1 MLFNSLEYAIFLPLV
16 FLFYWFVIHK
26 SLRLQNVFI
35 LIVSYIFYGWWDW
48 RFLSLI
54 IISSACDFIIGQS
67 LAEKINYR
75 KKKIL
80 LIISLLVNLGLL
92 GVFKYFNFFVESL
105 TSLFGELGIQ
115 TSFTT
120 LNIILPVGISFYT
133 FQTLSYT
140 IDIYK
145 GKIKPVTDPIPFF
158 AFVAFFPQLVAGPIE
173 RAHNLL
179 PQFQKEREFSL
190 SNSLKG
196 IKQIVYGLFKKIV
209 IADSIAPLADQI
221 FESYSDLP
229 GSVLALG
236 VFYFAIQIYCD
247 FSGYSDI
254 AIGTGRLLGFELM
267 TNFRMPYFSESIR
280 EFWKRWHISLSTW
293 FRDYLYI
300 PLGGNRVNN
309 FRHGLNIVLT
319 FTISGLWHGA
329 NWTFIIWGFLHGIY
343 YLLEKFIIKIN
354 IKTSTLIN
362 GIIKNLIKVIRVFK
376 TFLLVCLA
384 WIFFRSSTIEQSFD
398 MLFRIISNF
407 NLKGLT
413 DFRTG
418 LLFVIPFLFY
428 EFFLRNQEH
437 GLSLGKL
444 IKNKPLRYMVY
455 MFFSII
461 IIIFSSGDDKSFIYF
476 QF

>member
-1 MLFNSLEYAIFLPLV
+1 MLFNSLDYAVFLPLV
-16 FLFYWFVIHK
+16 FFFYWFIINK
-26 SLRLQNVFI
+26 SLRWQNVFI

-54 IISSACDFIIGQS
+54 IISTACDFFIGQS
-67 LAEKINYR
+67 LGKTLDHKR
-75 KKKIL
+75 KKVL
-80 LIISLLVNLGLL
+80 LIISLFVNLGLL
-92 GVFKYFNFFVESL
+92 AVFKYYNFFVENL
-105 TSLFGELGIQ
+105 IFLFKDLNINI
-115 TSFTT
+115 SFST
-120 LNIILPVGISFYT
+120 LNLILPVGISFYT

-173 RAHNLL
+173 RASNLL
-179 PQFQKEREFSL
+179 PQFQKNREFSL
-190 SNSLKG
+190 YKSLDG
-196 IKQIVYGLFKKIV
+196 IKQIVYGLFKKVV
-209 IADSIAPLADQI
+209 IADSLAPLADQI

-267 TNFRMPYFSESIR
+267 TNFRMPYFSESIG

-300 PLGGNRVNN
+300 PLGGNRVNA

-354 IKTSTLIN
+354 VKTSSLIN
-362 GIIKNLIKVIRVFK
+362 GILKNSIKVIRVLK

-384 WIFFRSSTIEQSFD
+384 WIFFRSSTMEQSFD
-398 MLFRIISNF
+398 ILFRIIGNF

-418 LLFVIPFLFY
+418 LLFAIPFLFY
-428 EFFLRNQEH
+428 EFLLRNQEH
-437 GLSLGKL
+437 GLTLGKL
-444 IKNKPLRYMVY
+444 IKNKPLRYGVY
-455 MFFSII
+455 LFYTII